1 MFAGEL
7 ELARRLRTLW
17 GAPTLARERRGGV
30 LCAACPGRARES
42 PMNTPK
48 FPHHRDCEALTG
60 ITLDHLPRDRS
71 LGRVRR
77 FAKGAYLWRAD
88 DIADRIYF
96 LRRGRVV
103 VMTARP
109 HEKPVALRTIEP
121 DQPCGELCLC
131 TVRAGIRGTTA
142 CALVASEA
150 VEIKLSLFLGYVHQ
164 NRAALEALM
173 FTLCLRL
180 TDAEHRIEVMAH
192 RGAEQRLGRLLL
204 RLATSRG
211 RRLRVGGVDTV
222 TVVVSH
228 NELAQLAGMS
238 RPHVTVTMGRLR
250 RRGLVRYAR
259 EGAVRVEVAPLTGY
273 LGRIVRGER
282 E

>member
-1 MFAGEL
+1 MD
-7 ELARRLRTLW
+7 
-17 GAPTLARERRGGV
+17 
-30 LCAACPGRARES
+30 
-42 PMNTPK
+42 TPK

-60 ITLDHLPRDRS
+60 ITLDHLPRDGA

-77 FAKGAYLWRAD
+77 FAKGAYLWQPD
-88 DIADRIYF
+88 DAADRIYF
-96 LRRGRVV
+96 LQKGRVV
-103 VMTARP
+103 IMTAKP
-109 HEKPVALRTIEP
+109 HERPVALRTIEP
-121 DQPCGELCLC
+121 GQPFGELCLC
-131 TVRAGIRGTTA
+131 SVRAGIRGTTA

-150 VEIKLSLFLGYVHQ
+150 FEIKLSHFLAHVRQ
-164 NRAALEALM
+164 SREALEALM

-211 RRLRVGGVDTV
+211 RKGRVGPRETV
-222 TVVVSH
+222 TVSVSH

-250 RRGLVRYAR
+250 HRDLVQYEREGLVRV
-259 EGAVRVEVAPLTGY
+259 AVASLTNY

-282 E
+282 A

>member
-1 MFAGEL
+1 
-7 ELARRLRTLW
+7 
-17 GAPTLARERRGGV
+17 
-30 LCAACPGRARES
+30 
-42 PMNTPK
+42 MNTPK

-60 ITLDHLPRDRS
+60 ITLDHLPRDGS

-77 FAKGAYLWRAD
+77 FAKGAFLWQPD
-88 DIADRIYF
+88 DAADRIYF
-96 LRRGRVV
+96 LRRGRIS

-109 HEKPVALRTIEP
+109 HERPVALRTIEP
-121 DQPCGELCLC
+121 SQPFGEVCLC
-131 TVRAGIRGTTA
+131 SVRAGIRGTTA
-142 CALVASEA
+142 CALVDSEA
-150 VEIKLSLFLGYVHQ
+150 VEIKLTNFVSYVRQ

-204 RLATSRG
+204 RLGTSRG
-211 RRLRVGGVDTV
+211 RQARVGLRDTV
-222 TVVVSH
+222 AVTVSH

-250 RRGLVRYAR
+250 RRRLVQYEREGLVR
-259 EGAVRVEVAPLTGY
+259 VDVASLTEY

>member
-1 MFAGEL
+1 M
-7 ELARRLRTLW
+7 
-17 GAPTLARERRGGV
+17 
-30 LCAACPGRARES
+30 S
-42 PMNTPK
+42 TPK

-60 ITLDHLPRDRS
+60 ITLEHLPRDGS

-77 FAKGAYLWRAD
+77 FAKGAYVWQPD
-88 DIADRIYF
+88 DAADRIYF
-96 LRRGRVV
+96 LRAGRVV
-103 VMTARP
+103 IMTAKP
-109 HEKPVALRTIEP
+109 HERPVALRTIEP
-121 DQPCGELCLC
+121 NQPFGELCVC
-131 TVRAGIRGTTA
+131 TVRTGNRGTTA
-142 CALVASEA
+142 SALVASEA
-150 VEIKLSLFLGYVHQ
+150 FEIKLNNFVSHLHQ

-211 RRLRVGGVDTV
+211 RKGRIGRKDTMTV
-222 TVVVSH
+222 TVSH

-250 RRGLVRYAR
+250 RRELVQYER
-259 EGAVRVEVAPLTGY
+259 EGLVRVEVASLTEY
-273 LGRIVRGER
+273 LGLIVRGKGA
-282 E
+282 

>member
-1 MFAGEL
+1 MD
-7 ELARRLRTLW
+7 
-17 GAPTLARERRGGV
+17 
-30 LCAACPGRARES
+30 
-42 PMNTPK
+42 TPK

-60 ITLDHLPRDRS
+60 ITLDHLPRDGS

-77 FAKGAYLWRAD
+77 FAKGAYLWQAD
-88 DIADRIYF
+88 DVADRIYF
-96 LRRGRVV
+96 LRKGRVV
-103 VMTARP
+103 VTTARP
-109 HEKPVALRTIEP
+109 HERPVTLRTVEP
-121 DQPCGELCLC
+121 EQPFGELCLC
-131 TVRAGIRGTTA
+131 SVRTGIRGTTA
-142 CALVASEA
+142 CALADSEA
-150 VEIKLSLFLGYVHQ
+150 FEIKLTNFLGYLHQ
-164 NRAALEALM
+164 NRAALDALM

-211 RRLRVGGVDTV
+211 RKARAGRRESV
-222 TVVVSH
+222 TVSASH

-250 RRGLVRYAR
+250 RRGLVQYER
-259 EGAVRVEVAPLTGY
+259 EGLVGVEVMALTEY

>member
-1 MFAGEL
+1 MD
-7 ELARRLRTLW
+7 
-17 GAPTLARERRGGV
+17 
-30 LCAACPGRARES
+30 
-42 PMNTPK
+42 TPK

-60 ITLDHLPRDRS
+60 ITLDHLPRDGS

-77 FAKGAYLWRAD
+77 FAKGAYVWQPDDAAD
-88 DIADRIYF
+88 GIYF
-96 LRRGRVV
+96 LRSGRVV
-103 VMTARP
+103 VTTA
-109 HEKPVALRTIEP
+109 KPDEQPVVLRTIEP
-121 DQPCGELCLC
+121 EQPFGELCVC
-131 TVRAGIRGTTA
+131 SVRTGIRGTTA

-150 VEIKLSLFLGYVHQ
+150 FEIKLTNFLGYLHQ
-164 NRAALEALM
+164 NRAALDALM

-211 RRLRVGGVDTV
+211 RKGRDGRRATV
-222 TVVVSH
+222 AVSVSH
-228 NELAQLAGMS
+228 KELAALAGMS

-250 RRGLVRYAR
+250 RRGLVRYER
-259 EGAVRVEVAPLTGY
+259 EGLVHCDVTSLTDY

-282 E
+282 A

>member
-1 MFAGEL
+1 MD
-7 ELARRLRTLW
+7 
-17 GAPTLARERRGGV
+17 
-30 LCAACPGRARES
+30 
-42 PMNTPK
+42 TPK

-60 ITLDHLPRDRS
+60 ITLDHLPRDGS

-77 FAKGAYLWRAD
+77 FKKGAFLWQPEDA
-88 DIADRIYF
+88 ADRIYF
-96 LRRGRVV
+96 LRKGRVV

-109 HEKPVALRTIEP
+109 HERPVALRTVEP
-121 DQPCGELCLC
+121 NQPFGELCVC

-142 CALVASEA
+142 CALIASEA
-150 VEIKLSLFLGYVHQ
+150 FEVKLSKFLGYLRQ
-164 NRAALEALM
+164 NRASLEALM
-173 FTLCLRL
+173 FTFCLRL

-211 RRLRVGGVDTV
+211 RKGSLGLGDIV
-222 TVVVSH
+222 TVSVSH

-238 RPHVTVTMGRLR
+238 RPHVTVIMGRLR
-250 RRGLVRYAR
+250 GRRLVQYER
-259 EGAVRVEVAPLTGY
+259 EGVVRVELAALTDY

-282 E
+282 A